1 LRSLLVSNGIFSITH
16 VAGMKRQSV
25 LRPLELRMNLQ
36 MKAIGI
42 FVCASALTLVG
53 VSQQPV
59 PPPPKP
65 ADSGPSLAV
74 TLQFIQDR
82 MNDQGTVGFVSTR
95 SDLSATFRNF
105 YTISDVVTDPSACTM
120 QKVETTKIKIEV
132 ADGITYNEG
141 GKPVTGIDLI
151 RLSKATSTIHLRDVD
166 SIRVESLQDRN
177 NQHWAE
183 AARPEVSVTVVPPI
197 YTLTLVSSK
206 PVFKF
211 HVTSM
216 KGAEAPVERDTSGK
230 LDSLNFR
237 DEETANKLAKAFT
250 RAVELCGG
258 GNKDPF

>member
-1 LRSLLVSNGIFSITH
+1 
-16 VAGMKRQSV
+16 
-25 LRPLELRMNLQ
+25 

-42 FVCASALTLVG
+42 FVCAHALTLAG
-53 VSQQPV
+53 VPQQPV
-59 PPPPKP
+59 APPPKP

-95 SDLSATFRNF
+95 SDLSAETFRNF
-105 YTISDVVTDPSACTM
+105 YTISDVVADPSACTL

-132 ADGITYNEG
+132 ADGNTYNEG
-141 GKPVTGIDLI
+141 GKPVTGNDLF
-151 RLSKATSTIHLRDVD
+151 RVSKETSTIHLRAVD

-177 NQHWAE
+177 NQGMAE
-183 AARPEVSVTVVPPI
+183 AARPEVSVTVVPRI

-211 HVTSM
+211 HVSFT
-216 KGAEAPVERDTSGK
+216 KGAEAPVETDPSGK
-230 LDSLNFR
+230 LDTLNFR

-250 RAVELCGG
+250 HAVELCGG